1 VYLGIDLGTGSV
13 KTMLLDGVGNERSAS
28 RTYPVEAPESG
39 RAESDTERWLAAIAA
54 ALGELGDLSRVRAI
68 GLSGQMHGIVPVR
81 RGSNGVIEPLH
92 PAILWADG
100 RATAELELYNS
111 LPPGTRRRIA
121 NQPAAG
127 MAGPTL
133 AWLHRHR
140 PDILRETEAVL
151 LPKDY
156 IRAALTGNLG
166 TDHSDASGTL
176 LYDFELREWDHSVID
191 ALGLDRSIFPPIA
204 YAVERSGSVTAV
216 AAARFGVPEGVPV
229 AFGAGDTP
237 AAMYGTALTD
247 PGIAQVSV
255 GTAAQIS
262 RPVAPG
268 EALTAPSSLSLFE
281 GAEPS
286 LRYRVAAMLNGGLAL
301 EWVRGRLGFEWKELY
316 ARIGNTPLDDPGEL
330 HFLPYLTGERTPH
343 MNPGARGA
351 WLGLSLHHDSD
362 TLARAALLGVACTV
376 RLGIETL
383 EEHLPPAQ
391 SIRLVG
397 GSARHAAWR
406 RILSAMLARPLSY
419 SEQADSSARG
429 AAWMAAVMIGDTP
442 PPGPT
447 FEEEDLVSAAWAD
460 AYYLRFLDLY
470 HRLNG

>member
-13 KTMLLDGVGNERSAS
+13 KTMLLDGSGNERGAS
-28 RTYPVEAPESG
+28 RTYPVDAPESG
-39 RAESDTERWLAAIAA
+39 RAESDPERWLAAIAA
-54 ALGELGDLSRVRAI
+54 ALAELGDLSRVRAI
-68 GLSGQMHGIVPVR
+68 GLSGQMHGVVPVR
-81 RGSNGVIEPLH
+81 RGPDGAVEPLH

-100 RATAELELYNS
+100 RATAELELYSS
-111 LPPGTRRRIA
+111 LSSGTRRRIA

-133 AWLHRHR
+133 AWLRRHR
-140 PDILRETEAVL
+140 PEILRKTEAVL

-156 IRAALTGNLG
+156 VRAALTGAFG

-176 LYDFELREWDHSVID
+176 LYNFELRDWDRSVMD
-191 ALGLDRSIFPPIA
+191 ALGLDPAIMPPIG
-204 YAVERSGSVTAV
+204 YAVDQGGTVS
-216 AAARFGVPEGVPV
+216 AAAAHRFGLPEGIPV

-262 RPVAPG
+262 RAVPPG
-268 EALTAPSSLSLFE
+268 EAMTDPSSLSLFE
-281 GAEPS
+281 GAEPA

-301 EWVRGRLGFEWKELY
+301 EWVRSRLGFDWKELY
-316 ARIGNTPLDDPGEL
+316 ARIGDSSLDDPGEL

-343 MNPGARGA
+343 MNPDARGA
-351 WLGLSLHHDSD
+351 WVGLALHHDSD
-362 TLARAALLGVACTV
+362 DLARAALLGVACTV

-383 EEHLPPAQ
+383 EEHLPPAR

-397 GSARHAAWR
+397 GSARHGAWR

-429 AAWMAAVMIGDTP
+429 AAWMAAVMVGDTP

-447 FEEEDLVSAAWAD
+447 FEEERLVSAAWAD
-460 AYYLRFLDLY
+460 GYYRRFRDIY
-470 HRLNG
+470 RRLNG